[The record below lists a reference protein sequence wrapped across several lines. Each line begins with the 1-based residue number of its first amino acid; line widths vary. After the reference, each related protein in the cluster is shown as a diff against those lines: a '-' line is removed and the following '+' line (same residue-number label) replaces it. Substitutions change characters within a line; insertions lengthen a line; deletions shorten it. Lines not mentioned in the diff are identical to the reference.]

1 MDTPK
6 EFDFDEMATLSIN
19 DPDEFDRLHRQL
31 VNDFID
37 TIPDEECRERFRA
50 RQSNLMQKLSLEKDD
65 TQRYNKMVE
74 IFWEQ
79 FHEFN
84 DAHEPFRS
92 GTHKKPKLKES
103 ADIIDFPQNKDL

>member
-1 MDTPK
+1 MTEYID
-6 EFDFDEMATLSIN
+6 DFDKMVALNAT
-19 DPDEFDRLHRQL
+19 DPEEFQQRYQQLIDEFLDG
-31 VNDFID
+31 V
-37 TIPDEECRERFRA
+37 PDEEQRDRLRA
-50 RQSNLMQKLSLEKDD
+50 CQSNLMQKLSLEKDD